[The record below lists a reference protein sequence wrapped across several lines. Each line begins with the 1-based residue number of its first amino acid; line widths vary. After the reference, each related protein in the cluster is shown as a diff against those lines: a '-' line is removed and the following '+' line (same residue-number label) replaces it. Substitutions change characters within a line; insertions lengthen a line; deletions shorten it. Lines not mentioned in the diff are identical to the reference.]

1 MKVKL
6 LFLFFFFIF
15 FSINAQSV
23 FGKWQTIDDVTLE
36 KKSIVE
42 IYENNGK
49 AYARIVKV
57 LEKDK
62 ENAICTKCPGEK
74 RNKPIKGLQ
83 IIDGLIKKGLEWS
96 NSRILDPK
104 TGKEYKCV
112 LSLESENKLRV
123 RGYIGFSLM
132 GRTQY
137 WYRLKD

>member
-1 MKVKL
+1 MKTKL
-6 LFLFFFFIF
+6 FYLFLFVSNFAID
-15 FSINAQSV
+15 AQTI
-23 FGKWQTIDDVTLE
+23 FGKWKTVDDVSSE
-36 KKSIVE
+36 VKSIVE

-49 AYARIVKV
+49 AYARIVQV
-57 LEKDK
+57 LEKGK
-62 ENAICTKCPGEK
+62 ENAMCTKCPGDRK
-74 RNKPIKGLQ
+74 NKPLKGLQ
-83 IIDGLIKKGLEWS
+83 IIDGLIKKGAEWS